1 MSNLSDLSAIDSCFG
16 VSGLTYVNGDV
27 CELLP
32 GKIEKIEPDISE
44 RAREVPNTD
53 KYSKRANEILNNSNV
68 ENINKAAQQYHIL
81 GDKLNKRIVKYDD
94 SKADGEYFTLD
105 LETWN
110 EIESHVI
117 DENRIGVGRNNG
129 LKDSRIFIQIGKQGI
144 TKTCDKYLMFC
155 RRDWIELRKARG
167 DDKYQPMQISKN
179 GTVWVGES
187 YIPCKLRVFI
197 KSGGENES

>member
-1 MSNLSDLSAIDSCFG
+1 MSNLSDYPVADRCFG
-16 VSGLTYVNGDV
+16 VSGLMCVSGDGF
-27 CELLP
+27 ELLP
-32 GKIEKIEPDISE
+32 VEIEKVGPNIPE
-44 RAREVPNTD
+44 RAREVLNKD
-53 KYSKRANEILNNSNV
+53 KYLKRTNEILNNVNV
-68 ENINKAAQQYHIL
+68 ENVNKAAQQYNIL

-129 LKDSRIFIQIGKQGI
+129 LKESRIFIQIGNQGI

-167 DDKYQPMQISKN
+167 DDRYQPMQISKN

-187 YIPCKLRVFI
+187 YILCKLRVFI
-197 KSGGENES
+197 KSGGDNES